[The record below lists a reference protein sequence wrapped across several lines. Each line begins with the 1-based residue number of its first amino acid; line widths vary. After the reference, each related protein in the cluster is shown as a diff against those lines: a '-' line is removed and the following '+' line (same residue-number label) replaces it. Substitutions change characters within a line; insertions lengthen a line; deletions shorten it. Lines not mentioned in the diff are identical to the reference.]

1 MKIKRKENLRKK
13 KRKRISKELEASEK
27 KGNKE
32 RNGKKKQK
40 KTEMKEIRFSLLK
53 GSQNRNKPAE
63 NLQKV
68 PKTWNAE
75 NAQTGR
81 PKIERSPDHLCGT
94 TSVSGE

>member
-1 MKIKRKENLRKK
+1 
-13 KRKRISKELEASEK
+13 
-27 KGNKE
+27 
-32 RNGKKKQK
+32 
-40 KTEMKEIRFSLLK
+40 MKEIRFSLLK

-81 PKIERSPDHLCGT
+81 AKTKRSPDRLWET
-94 TSVSGE
+94 ASVCRRERRIVNSAIYRFNRAARQVGSSYLPLYAVDWRRFAQAPN